1 VETDGGG
8 RAASAQVRPRAQP
21 WKKIVV
27 QSLVF
32 ISINFR
38 VQLSMTMP
46 VLVDDPP
53 MAMKTNEAKMIK
65 LDLVTK
71 SSEQLR
77 HEESMKG
84 LITVEGAVEDV
95 GLVSGVPEEHIKVM
109 TKRINSFSM
118 VMMLFEIHF

>member
-1 VETDGGG
+1 
-8 RAASAQVRPRAQP
+8 
-21 WKKIVV
+21 
-27 QSLVF
+27 
-32 ISINFR
+32 
-38 VQLSMTMP
+38 MTMP